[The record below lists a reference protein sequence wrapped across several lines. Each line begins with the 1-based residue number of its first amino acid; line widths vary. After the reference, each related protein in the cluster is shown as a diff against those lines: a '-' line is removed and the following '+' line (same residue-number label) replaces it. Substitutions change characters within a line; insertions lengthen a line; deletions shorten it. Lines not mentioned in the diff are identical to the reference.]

1 MALYAFYGVLC
12 RLFKVFPFDEWGHT
26 TTTQTKA
33 HVPTQTGQEKQQ
45 LLVYVQSPNKQ
56 VTVLLFLQGQA
67 YISIK
72 TGLGTFTD
80 AVGPSDFTFDRN

>member
-1 MALYAFYGVLC
+1 MNGVTLQLH
-12 RLFKVFPFDEWGHT
+12 RLKLMCLHRQG
-26 TTTQTKA
+26 KK
-33 HVPTQTGQEKQQ
+33 KQQ
-45 LLVYVQSPNKQ
+45 LLVYAQSPNKQ